1 MRDASTNRPAEG
13 PVDFGKSGTGWE
25 RAFNA
30 IEDIVI
36 IMDPSLKILWAN
48 TSARR
53 EMKLSG
59 KDILGEPCHA
69 FWEKA
74 SPHAFCPVEQ
84 VLKTKQ
90 PQSARIRMEG
100 TGKTYAVTIS
110 PVFDEAGQIS
120 HLIHMAKDITVPLRM
135 EDSLMR
141 AQKMEAIGTLAGG
154 LSHDFNNLL
163 QVILGNAQLLK
174 RKLPEKDAGRELDAI
189 IQAVRRG
196 GDITRQL
203 LTVSRRITSER
214 KPMMLNPEIEDIYE
228 LLQGTLPKNISIELI
243 LDPNLKLISG
253 DAAQISQI
261 LVNLAVNAA
270 HAMPSGG
277 NLVIETKNAEL
288 DSNYVEAHPELK
300 PGNYVMLAV
309 SDTGEGIP
317 PEVRQHIF
325 EPFFTTKDAELGT
338 GLGLAMVYAIVK
350 NHEGAVSCYSERGVG
365 TAFKIYFPVV
375 TEAVAAAP
383 SAEEAAWT
391 GGKGET
397 ILLVDDERAIRHLGE
412 RMLELAGYRV
422 LLAANGHEALE
433 IYRKHRA
440 NIALVL
446 LDLNMPVMN
455 GEDCLKALRQM
466 DSKIPVV
473 IATGFSLSHERK
485 EKVLAQCSAFISKPY
500 HVNELLKELRKALDG
515 AGR

>member
-1 MRDASTNRPAEG
+1 MQDASKDDRLSAPES
-13 PVDFGKSGTGWE
+13 FGESGKGWE
-25 RAFNA
+25 SAFNA
-30 IEDIVI
+30 IEDIVL
-36 IMDPSLKILWAN
+36 IMDTSLKVLWAN
-48 TSARR
+48 TAALR
-53 EMKLSG
+53 EMEISGRKLIG
-59 KDILGEPCHA
+59 TRCPA
-69 FWEKA
+69 FWENA
-74 SPHAFCPVEQ
+74 GPHAACPVEQ
-84 VLKTKQ
+84 VLKTGR
-90 PQSARIRMEG
+90 PHSGRIRLEG
-100 TGKTYAVTIS
+100 TGKTYVITVS
-110 PVFDEAGQIS
+110 PVFGENGKVH
-120 HLIHMAKDITVPLRM
+120 HLIHMAKDITAPLRM
-135 EDSLMR
+135 EDNLMR

-174 RKLPEKDAGRELDAI
+174 RKLPESEAGRELDAI

-214 KPMMLNPEIEDIYE
+214 KPMMLNPEIEEIFE
-228 LLQGTLPKNISIELI
+228 LLQGTLPKNISMELS
-243 LDPNLKLISG
+243 LDPDLRLING

-288 DSNYVEAHPELK
+288 DKTYAEAHTGLR
-300 PGNYVMLAV
+300 PGSYVMLAV

-317 PEVRQHIF
+317 PEIRSHIF
-325 EPFFTTKDAELGT
+325 EPFFTTKDSELGT

-350 NHEGAVSCYSERGVG
+350 NHEGTVSCYSEPGVG
-365 TAFKIYFPVV
+365 TAFKIYFPAAGE
-375 TEAVAAAP
+375 TAVAA
-383 SAEEAAWT
+383 STVGEAAWT

-412 RMLELAGYRV
+412 RMLNLAGYKV
-422 LLAANGHEALE
+422 LMAANGHEALE
-433 IYRKHRA
+433 VFRKHRA
-440 NIALVL
+440 GISLVL

-455 GEDCLKALRQM
+455 GEDCLNALRQM

-473 IATGFSLSHERK
+473 IATGFSLSHERR

-500 HVNELLKELRKALDG
+500 HVNELLKELRTALDKVQ
-515 AGR
+515 R